1 MNKSSRELNRCI
13 RDWFDEGVDK
23 FYERVNNGGFVN
35 CFRYNNELCNGY
47 KIVWKSYGWKG
58 YKKVWEYVLGKV
70 NKIDKGWVLVESG
83 SNRGDGS
90 VYGMSKEYRNLE
102 LKKK

>member
-1 MNKSSRELNRCI
+1 MMKNKLYESMEIDFENGCGIVESLKINKVNE
-13 RDWFDEGVDK
+13 RD
-23 FYERVNNGGFVN
+23 
-35 CFRYNNELCNGY
+35 
-47 KIVWKSYGWKG
+47 WKSYGWKG

-90 VYGMSKEYRNLE
+90 VYGMSKEYRNLG
-102 LKKK
+102 LNKK

>member
-1 MNKSSRELNRCI
+1 MEGLLIVSQSR
-13 RDWFDEGVDK
+13 
-23 FYERVNNGGFVN
+23 
-35 CFRYNNELCNGY
+35 
-47 KIVWKSYGWKG
+47 YGWKG
-58 YKKVWEYVLGKV
+58 YKKVWEYVLSKV

-102 LKKK
+102 LNKK

>member
-1 MNKSSRELNRCI
+1 M
-13 RDWFDEGVDK
+13 
-23 FYERVNNGGFVN
+23 
-35 CFRYNNELCNGY
+35 
-47 KIVWKSYGWKG
+47 WKSYGWKG

-83 SNRGDGS
+83 SYRGDGS

-102 LKKK
+102 LK